1 MKCHAAVA
9 ASLLSSIISPVVSQK
24 HVTISTN
31 SARFN
36 LSIAPVDGTFTTN
49 EHFQF
54 ESAMS
59 KLFHTKISSHVSSEG
74 ADRAIATSVHVE
86 RMAAAADVTGG
97 GGATKKEES
106 ALKLKSIV
114 SGKCGILS
122 VILCIEVNKRAYLIS
137 LLS

>member
-1 MKCHAAVA
+1 
-9 ASLLSSIISPVVSQK
+9 
-24 HVTISTN
+24 
-31 SARFN
+31 
-36 LSIAPVDGTFTTN
+36 
-49 EHFQF
+49 
-54 ESAMS
+54 
-59 KLFHTKISSHVSSEG
+59 
-74 ADRAIATSVHVE
+74 
-86 RMAAAADVTGG
+86 MAAAADVTGG